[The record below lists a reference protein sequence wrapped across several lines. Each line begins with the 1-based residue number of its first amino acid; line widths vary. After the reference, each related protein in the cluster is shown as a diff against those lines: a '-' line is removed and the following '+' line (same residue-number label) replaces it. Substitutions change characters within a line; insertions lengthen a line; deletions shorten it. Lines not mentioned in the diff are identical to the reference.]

1 MGVVKTVRCQKLIKK
16 RDLTTNN
23 WAMDLPALDKVIQ
36 SGVDLL
42 GCVLLHLDRNKWI
55 QSYKTL
61 LNRGKQKVL
70 YVK

>member
-1 MGVVKTVRCQKLIKK
+1 
-16 RDLTTNN
+16 
-23 WAMDLPALDKVIQ
+23 MDLPALDKVIQ